1 MTDKTDNKELREL
14 IENKKTIEAYLI
26 FEDGAVE
33 KAIAQARQEG
43 REQGLLGNLGKLRTE
58 IEKLRKQVEIQSSK
72 ELMGKVLLEQEDA
85 LRDLETENTE
95 KDSIIC
101 NLRSDIKELE
111 AENKTLKAD
120 LRVVIGQRDRKARD
134 YARKQLTDLRA
145 ENAKLKADLKYS
157 EHSDSVHD
165 KDRKE
170 AWVEIDKLRKSR
182 DRLAENLAKRTLWT
196 GKDRNKDKVKQNWIE
211 WSEKE

>member
-1 MTDKTDNKELREL
+1 MTDKPDNKELREL

-111 AENKTLKAD
+111 DEQDELNETNRNLYSTNVE
-120 LRVVIGQRDRKARD
+120 LE
-134 YARKQLTDLRA
+134 A
-145 ENAKLKADLKYS
+145 ENA
-157 EHSDSVHD
+157 
-165 KDRKE
+165 
-170 AWVEIDKLRKSR
+170 KLRKSR
-182 DRLAENLAKRTLWT
+182 DRLAENLAERTLWT
-196 GKDRNKDKVKQNWIE
+196 DKDRNKDKVKQNWID
-211 WSEKE
+211 WSEEKE

>member
-1 MTDKTDNKELREL
+1 MKTKELYDRACVQ
-14 IENKKTIEAYLI
+14 I
-26 FEDGAVE
+26 D
-33 KAIAQARQEG
+33 AQAEHIGELMKENATLKAEVKRNCKDRKKYLDE
-43 REQGLLGNLGKLRTE
+43 RNKLKEQVKIL
-58 IEKLRKQVEIQSSK
+58 SSK